1 MKNPVHCLVPLLL
14 LLAPA
19 AFANLTVHPM
29 RTAVD
34 GHRSSPIRVYSHAN
48 EAQYIQVS
56 LREIVKPASDSEHEI
71 EVEPDKAAIAVTPG
85 KFALAG
91 GGNRLIRV
99 IPLQSVL
106 QETAY
111 RLYFEAVRAPEDE
124 AVEAVDG
131 AHARLGVSLVWGALV
146 NVLPAEGSVAARVF
160 EGRLHNDGTL
170 RLGIT
175 RIEDCDGSRCTSH
188 DVSRSLYPGASL
200 TLPFT
205 SVPGHSVQIHYRLT
219 RDGEREYVQSVA
231 AYPSEPRV
239 EAPLL
244 TPIFSQQKATE

>member
-1 MKNPVHCLVPLLL
+1 MKNPLHRLVPLLL

-48 EAQYIQVS
+48 QAQYIQVT
-56 LREIVKPASDSEHEI
+56 LREIVQPASDSEHEI
-71 EVEPDKAAIAVTPG
+71 EVEPDKAAIALTPG

-99 IPLQSVL
+99 IPLQPVL

-111 RLYFEAVRAPEDE
+111 RLYFEAVRAPDDE

-131 AHARLGVSLVWGALV
+131 AQARLGMSLVWGALV
-146 NVLPAEGSVAARVF
+146 NVLPAEGSVAPRVY

-200 TLPFT
+200 PLPFT
-205 SVPGHSVQIHYRLT
+205 SVPGHSLQIHYRLT
-219 RDGEREYVQSVA
+219 RDGEREHMQSITTSGTGV
-231 AYPSEPRV
+231 RV

-244 TPIFSQQKATE
+244 TPTYSQQQVTE